1 MLMSYSHSHFTC
13 HSSLTRHYVDL
24 EVSSPLKRHFILCKP
39 RSYERYSFRFKK
51 IGFEHATDNK
61 VAFDQFFLVDYVY
74 ESFSRSGAEVMDEA
88 HLFSHFNHARLANP
102 ITPYHADESMRDLA
116 MPSYLLH
123 NESPNI
129 KRKRRKNGRN
139 GFIESLPES
148 TVTHYQDKNIEI

>member
-1 MLMSYSHSHFTC
+1 MLEFYSDSNFTC
-13 HSSLTRHYVDL
+13 HSSLSRHYVDL
-24 EVSSPLKRHFILCKP
+24 TVRGPLKRNFK
-39 RSYERYSFRFKK
+39 YSFRFKK

-61 VAFDQFFLVDYVY
+61 VAFDEFFIVDYTY
-74 ESFSRSGAEVMDEA
+74 ESFSRSGPEVMDEA

-123 NESPNI
+123 NETLNI

-139 GFIESLPES
+139 GYVESASETPA
-148 TVTHYQDKNIEI
+148 THYQDKNIEI